1 MTPLFKALMVS
12 SCLLK
17 WNESCLVVS
26 DSLRP
31 HGLYSP
37 WNSLGQNTA
46 VGNCSLLQGI
56 FLTQGLNPGLP
67 HCRWILYQLSNK
79 GRPRTL
85 EWVAYPFSSRSSQP
99 RNWTGVS
106 CIAGRFFLPTELSG
120 LLMDNPNLLMQ
131 GCDPV
136 LLISLAFASC
146 AQGLQTCEAHPLG
159 PGLGWSLTCFLLTS
173 PAKPSWFSWEA
184 FDSHCLLLLWNWQGR
199 HSVTL

>member
-12 SCLLK
+12 SWLLK

-106 CIAGRFFLPTELSG
+106 CIAGRFFYQLSYQ
-120 LLMDNPNLLMQ
+120 DYWWIIQ
-131 GCDPV
+131 IYWCRDV
-136 LLISLAFASC
+136 IQSC
-146 AQGLQTCEAHPLG
+146 
-159 PGLGWSLTCFLLTS
+159 WSLWPLLAV
-173 PAKPSWFSWEA
+173 PRVCK
-184 FDSHCLLLLWNWQGR
+184 HVRL
-199 HSVTL
+199 TL